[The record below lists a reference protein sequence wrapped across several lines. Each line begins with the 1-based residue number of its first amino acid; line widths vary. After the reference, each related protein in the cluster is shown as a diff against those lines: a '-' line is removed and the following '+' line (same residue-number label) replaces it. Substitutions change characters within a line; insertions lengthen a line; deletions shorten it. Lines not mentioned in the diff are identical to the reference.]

1 FSIVVKSMEDGL
13 HVYDNPVGAMTNNP
27 PFPIM
32 KFALN
37 DYYALS
43 CQPTAW
49 TTSLLTALN

>member
-1 FSIVVKSMEDGL
+1 MEDGL